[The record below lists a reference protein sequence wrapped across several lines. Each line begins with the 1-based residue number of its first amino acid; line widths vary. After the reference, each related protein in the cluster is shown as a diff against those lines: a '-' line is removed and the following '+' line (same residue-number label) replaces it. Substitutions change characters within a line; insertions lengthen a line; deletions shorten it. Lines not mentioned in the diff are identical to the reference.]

1 MLRPSDGPN
10 RDFALLWAGQG
21 VSQLGDAVTLLALPL
36 TAVVALHASTFEV
49 GALESAAAAAWLL
62 LSLFAGAWADRLRR
76 RPLLLATD
84 LVRAALLGSVPLA
97 YAFGAL
103 TLAQLYVVAFCVAA
117 ATVLFTASYTAYLPS
132 LVPAD
137 RLPTANARLQS
148 TSEASY
154 VAGAPLGGALV
165 SLLSG
170 PGALL
175 ADAVSFVVAAAGT
188 ALIRHREDRR
198 PAVETRLRGE
208 IAEGLRVTLGEP
220 ALRTLS
226 LFSGLANLLFS
237 ALGAVTIVLLA
248 RGLHFSSALV
258 GVCFMFGGVGGVLGG
273 LLSSRVIARVG
284 LNRSLWLPGLVTL
297 PFALLEPLVG
307 HGLRLVP
314 FAVGSVLLDVG
325 VVVYNVSVAT
335 CLQTRVPQQLLG
347 RTSSIIRLVSRGAIV
362 AGGLLAGLLA
372 WWLGL
377 RGSLWALTAGIA
389 VLPVLQAFSP
399 LRRFGEL
406 SLPAVG

>member
-1 MLRPSDGPN
+1 MPSD
-10 RDFALLWAGQG
+10 FSLLWAGQG

-36 TAVVALHASTFEV
+36 TAVVVLHASTFEV
-49 GALESAAAAAWLL
+49 GALESAGAAAWLL

-76 RPLLLATD
+76 RPLLLGAD
-84 LVRAALLGSVPLA
+84 LARAALLASVPVA
-97 YAFGAL
+97 YALGGL
-103 TLAQLYVVAFCVAA
+103 TLAQLYGVAFCSAA
-117 ATVLFTASYTAYLPS
+117 ATVLFTAAYTAYLPS
-132 LVPAD
+132 LVPSE

-148 TSEASY
+148 TAEGSY
-154 VAGAPLGGALV
+154 VAGAPLGGTLV

-175 ADAVSFVVAAAGT
+175 VDAVSFVVAAAST
-188 ALIRHREDRR
+188 LLIRHREDPR
-198 PAVETRLRGE
+198 PRVESRLRGE

-220 ALRTLS
+220 SLRALS

-258 GVCFMFGGVGGVLGG
+258 GLCFMFGGLGG
-273 LLSSRVIARVG
+273 LLGGVLSSRVISWVG
-284 LNRSLWLPGLVTL
+284 LNRSLWLPGLLTL
-297 PFALLEPLVG
+297 PFALLQPLVG
-307 HGLRLVP
+307 PGPRVVP
-314 FAVGSVLLDVG
+314 YAVGAVLLDVG
-325 VVVYNVSVAT
+325 VVIYNVSVAS

-347 RTSSIIRLVSRGAIV
+347 RTSSVIRLVSRGAIV

-377 RGSLWALTAGIA
+377 RGSMWALTAGIA

-399 LRRFGEL
+399 LRRFGEVEL
-406 SLPAVG
+406 SAVG